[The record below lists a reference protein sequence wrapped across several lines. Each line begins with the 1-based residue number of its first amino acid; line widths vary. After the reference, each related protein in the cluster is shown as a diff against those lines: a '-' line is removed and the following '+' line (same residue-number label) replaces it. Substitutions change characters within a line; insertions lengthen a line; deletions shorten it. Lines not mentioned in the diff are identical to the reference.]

1 MTLSAESPTYEVMCV
16 VIVDAHWQEVEQIS
30 RLLAGLQINTGSL
43 LTYRRIVDLINCPPP
58 SGHVAMVVLAS
69 DDPPEVLTRALHW
82 LRNRYLYSAMV
93 VVGDDGCGER
103 ELAARIGGANYL
115 TRPMHSGQWA
125 GLLSH
130 ALSHALSR
138 ALSRTLSPPRALV
151 DRREPTAL

>member
-1 MTLSAESPTYEVMCV
+1 MVLSAEPPTYEMKCV

-30 RLLAGLQINTGSL
+30 RLLAGLQTNTGSL
-43 LTYRRIVDLINCPPP
+43 VTYRRMVDLIHSPPP

-82 LRNRYLYSAMV
+82 LRNRYLRSAMV

-115 TRPMHSGQWA
+115 TRPIHSGQWS

-130 ALSHALSR
+130 ALSHALS
-138 ALSRTLSPPRALV
+138 PRPLV
-151 DRREPTAL
+151 DRTEPTAL